1 VFAAPTNASAANLRF
16 DPETVNAYEVGLKF
30 TSKDFTF
37 NVAGFRQEFKN
48 FQLNT
53 FNGTNFIVQN
63 VSTCGT
69 SLNGADRDASAATG
83 ACTGDV
89 KYGVVSQGFELEAGL
104 FPAPNYTVNL
114 GYTYTNTRFRNNLVG
129 SESGQALDPALFL
142 LSGSNLSNAP
152 KHTVTASTAWTP
164 DIGSSGMTALFYVDG
179 RMTSDYNTGS
189 DLFPEKAQDGFFLMN
204 ARVGIRGPQQ
214 KWALE
219 VWAQNLLDTNYQQVA
234 FNAPFQGA
242 GSQAQTQ
249 AFGTTANQIFTS
261 YLGEP
266 RTYGLTLRTRF

>member
-1 VFAAPTNASAANLRF
+1 
-16 DPETVNAYEVGLKF
+16 
-30 TSKDFTF
+30 
-37 NVAGFRQEFKN
+37 
-48 FQLNT
+48 
-53 FNGTNFIVQN
+53 
-63 VSTCGT
+63 
-69 SLNGADRDASAATG
+69 
-83 ACTGDV
+83 
-89 KYGVVSQGFELEAGL
+89 
-104 FPAPNYTVNL
+104 
-114 GYTYTNTRFRNNLVG
+114 
-129 SESGQALDPALFL
+129 SEDGQPLDPALFL

-204 ARVGIRGPQQ
+204 ARVGLRGPEQ

-261 YLGEP
+261 YLAEP